1 MSPNQQISGIV
12 QQMVAEALKQSP
24 TTASYTAVVS
34 DHEAASYGVD
44 IIHPEGHRSA
54 RLEWALHLNKNWK
67 LYVFEGGYREGVI
80 GTAMHI
86 DVDRFGDV
94 IRANLIGVKTRH
106 ALQAARKATGMRLR
120 DLGSLFPF
128 GGRRL
133 AEFER
138 GLAVPTGAE
147 WDMLRDVLD
156 GLPEQWVE

>member
-1 MSPNQQISGIV
+1 MSPNEQISGIV
-12 QQMVAEALKQSP
+12 HAMVEEALKQSP

-34 DHEAASYGVD
+34 DKEAASYGID
-44 IIHPEGHRSA
+44 ILHPEGHRSA
-54 RLEWALHLNKNWK
+54 RLEWAFHLNKNWK
-67 LYVFEGGYREGVI
+67 LYVFEHGYREGVI

-94 IRANLIGVKTRH
+94 IRANLVGVKTRVK
-106 ALQAARKATGMRLR
+106 LQAARKATGMTLR
-120 DLGSLFPF
+120 ELGGLFPF

-156 GLPEQWVE
+156 GLPEHWTE